1 MGFGWMYIGV
11 LFLEGVAF
19 FPDVIGYLLI
29 LLGVKNAS
37 KHCEFFKNTEKMC
50 YVGIVV
56 SLFKLFYKL
65 MDRMNIGLFGEI
77 GGIVFGALY
86 IAFTIAFYIVLFS
99 AVSKIADFTGLPKL
113 KSTALADMLL
123 VTLFLSVSEILNLLI
138 SFSVSAIES
147 YSSLVA
153 GTALLLSLLSTLLSA
168 ILVFQ
173 CYMRICLEGDEDM
186 EKRKNNIKSP
196 FDFYEK
202 GKKSGKNNKKR

>member
-1 MGFGWMYIGV
+1 MGFGLMFIGV

-19 FPDVIGYLLI
+19 FPDVIGFLFVLF
-29 LLGVKNAS
+29 GAKTAS
-37 KHCEFFKNTEKMC
+37 GHCEFFGNTEKMC
-50 YVGIVV
+50 YAGIVM

-65 MDRMNIGLFGEI
+65 MDRMNISLFGET
-77 GGIVFGALY
+77 GGLVFGAIY

-99 AVSKIADFTGLPKL
+99 GVSKIADFTGLPKL

-123 VTLFLSVSEILNLLI
+123 VSLFLTASEILNLMI
-138 SFSVSAIES
+138 SFSVSAIEA

-168 ILVFQ
+168 ILIFQ

-196 FDFYEK
+196 FDFYEN
-202 GKKSGKNNKKR
+202 GKKSGKKKKKR